1 MKAVKGV
8 LTPLLMAGLA
18 AAAAARPG
26 QAPAPQ
32 TIRLRAAPQE
42 TPLTD
47 RGFIGVQLTQEGR
60 ARIEVVVPGS
70 PAAAAGLAAGDL
82 IVFLNETRIPDAAGV
97 GEALQDLPAGEKIKL
112 TIQRVIEPVLGE
124 APDDPE
130 RGFLGVHLEE
140 GEGPVTVTEVIDDTP
155 AEAAGLQ
162 AGDRIVV
169 VGKNELGGLD
179 ELLAYLGEVGPG
191 EAARVMVQR
200 KVGITLASR
209 PSENVPFEIEEIE
222 ELEPAIEPQAKK
234 KGGGFLGVYLEGEGS
249 VTSVIEGTAAQGI
262 GLRAG
267 DRITHVNGEEVSSSE
282 TLIDELR
289 RHSAGSTIKL
299 SFQRTSGNVTQSF
312 HDMKVTLGERPAEMA
327 PPPEA
332 LPLPPLEK
340 PAPPK
345 PPRKPAPPAKPDA
358 PRAPGFLGIT
368 LGDEAEVTFIFP
380 GSAAEKAGL
389 QVGDWITHVGT
400 TKVESAQAVID
411 EIGAHQAGDE
421 LRLRIRRGEGREFK
435 TSKLRVELGARP
447 EALELPEGIMVLPE
461 PPEPP
466 AMPQLKKKA
475 SASDRLKQKMD
486 KLETEHRRKMEELE
500 ARHRKQMEKL
510 HRELEKLHEEHSA
523 ESEAHDFFLH
533 DSERARIEERV
544 REHVEK
550 DAGHAR
556 DLALKAQHEAE
567 LQAKK
572 ARSQAAKDALLT
584 RERAQKAR
592 QAALAQAEKARAMAG
607 KAHRLAPA
615 ASDPAL
621 AEEVQA
627 LREELKALRE
637 EVRELL
643 KEHEE

>member
-70 PAAAAGLAAGDL
+70 PAAEAGLAAGDL

-97 GEALQDLPAGEKIKL
+97 GEALQGLPAGEKIKL

-169 VGKNELGGLD
+169 VGKSELGGLD

-209 PSENVPFEIEEIE
+209 PVENLPFEIEEL
-222 ELEPAIEPQAKK
+222 LEPEPVVEPPAEP
-234 KGGGFLGVYLEGEGS
+234 GGGFLGVYLEGEGS
-249 VTSVIEGTAAQGI
+249 VTSVIDGTAAQGI

-267 DRITHVNGEEVSSSE
+267 DRITHVNGEEVSSLDM
-282 TLIDELR
+282 LIDTLR
-289 RHSAGSTIKL
+289 RHEAGSTIKL
-299 SFQRTSGNVTQSF
+299 SFERTSGNVKQSF
-312 HDMKVTLGERPAEMA
+312 HDMKVTLGARPAEMA
-327 PPPEA
+327 PPPDV

-345 PPRKPAPPAKPDA
+345 PPKKPAPPAKPDA
-358 PRAPGFLGIT
+358 PRAPGFLGVI

-421 LRLRIRRGEGREFK
+421 LRLRIRRQDGEKLR

-466 AMPQLKKKA
+466 ALPQLKKKA
-475 SASDRLKQKMD
+475 SASDRLMQKMNQ
-486 KLETEHRRKMEELE
+486 LEEEHRRKMEELE

-523 ESEAHDFFLH
+523 ESEAHDFFLQ

-550 DAGHAR
+550 DADRAR

-584 RERAQKAR
+584 RERAQKAQ
-592 QAALAQAEKARAMAG
+592 QAALAQAAKARAMAE

-637 EVRELL
+637 ELRELL